1 MTVVRRTLRGRRFLV
16 GAAIVAACVAT
27 AIAAEKI
34 DITNLTPQ
42 DVTVSARPIGFDSAR
57 PDKRDFGPLT
67 FVGELILSSTSEYFG
82 GYSALAM
89 DTKGERFLAI
99 SDSGSWL
106 SGKLDTKD
114 GAPSGVSNAR
124 IGPILAKDGHPL
136 ARRDRDAEGLVAL
149 APGAIEGRYLLTFEG
164 KHRIEEYA
172 FDKGEMRGPLARRPL
187 PDQLKAMGSNSGMED
202 IAILRGGPYA
212 GAMVTFAERLLTDG
226 RHTGALVKDGKSSP
240 LFMKR
245 YGEFD
250 VTDMQ
255 SLKDGS
261 LMVLERSFNPALM
274 RVGTRL
280 RLIKAAD
287 VKPGATLDGT
297 LLLEGGPGQ
306 EIDNFEGL
314 AVTENDKRETVI
326 TIISDDNF
334 NFLQRT
340 LLLQFK
346 LK

>member
-1 MTVVRRTLRGRRFLV
+1 MAVVRRTVRGRRFLV

-27 AIAAEKI
+27 AIAAEKA
-34 DITNLTPQ
+34 DITGLTPQ
-42 DVTVSARPIGFDSAR
+42 DVAVSARAIRFETAQ

-67 FVGELILSSTSEYFG
+67 FVGEVILSSTSPYFG
-82 GYSALAM
+82 GYSGLAM
-89 DTKGERFLAI
+89 DARAERFLAI

-106 SGKLDTKD
+106 SGKLDYKD

-136 ARRDRDAEGLVAL
+136 ARRDRDAEGIVAL
-149 APGAIEGRYLLTFEG
+149 TPGAIEGRYLISFEG

-172 FDKGEMRGPLARRPL
+172 FDKSEMRGPLARRPL
-187 PDQLKAMGSNSGMED
+187 PEPLKGMRANGGLED

-212 GAMVTFAERLLTDG
+212 GAIVAFSEKLLTED

-261 LMVLERSFNPALM
+261 LIVLERSFNPALM
-274 RVGTRL
+274 RVGARL
-280 RLIKAAD
+280 RLIEAAE

-297 LLLEGGPGQ
+297 LLLEAGPGQ

-314 AVTENDKRETVI
+314 AVTENDRSETVI
-326 TIISDDNF
+326 TLLSDDNF
-334 NFLQRT
+334 SFLQRT

>member
-1 MTVVRRTLRGRRFLV
+1 
-16 GAAIVAACVAT
+16 
-27 AIAAEKI
+27 
-34 DITNLTPQ
+34 
-42 DVTVSARPIGFDSAR
+42 
-57 PDKRDFGPLT
+57 
-67 FVGELILSSTSEYFG
+67 
-82 GYSALAM
+82 
-89 DTKGERFLAI
+89 
-99 SDSGSWL
+99 
-106 SGKLDTKD
+106 
-114 GAPSGVSNAR
+114 
-124 IGPILAKDGHPL
+124 
-136 ARRDRDAEGLVAL
+136 
-149 APGAIEGRYLLTFEG
+149 
-164 KHRIEEYA
+164 
-172 FDKGEMRGPLARRPL
+172 
-187 PDQLKAMGSNSGMED
+187 
-202 IAILRGGPYA
+202 
-212 GAMVTFAERLLTDG
+212 
-226 RHTGALVKDGKSSP
+226 
-240 LFMKR
+240 MKR